1 MCNLTWKL
9 KRSIPA
15 LEVTQYLPFKA
26 RQFAKYTNTYWDAF
40 GRFKLGLPCCRT
52 KLLSVELAQ
61 DNTTCRHYYHYYYYY
76 FYYYYYY
83 YCYYCYHY
91 HYQYRYYYYY
101 HWYYKYYYNQLFS
114 FFFLFLF
121 YIPCFNHGHLLYAL
135 TPIYGLMINIE
146 IVFSCTT

>member
-52 KLLSVELAQ
+52 KLLTVELAQ
-61 DNTTCRHYYHYYYYY
+61 DNTTCRHYYHYHNY
-76 FYYYYYY
+76 FIIFTTIIAIIAIIIII
-83 YCYYCYHY
+83 
-91 HYQYRYYYYY
+91 
-101 HWYYKYYYNQLFS
+101 NIVIIITITDIIS
-114 FFFLFLF
+114 TIIISFFLFSSYF
-121 YIPCFNHGHLLYAL
+121 FS
-135 TPIYGLMINIE
+135 IYSVLIMA
-146 IVFSCTT
+146 T